1 MLETLY
7 IENVAVIESAEIS
20 FTSKFNV
27 LTGETGAGKSIIIDS
42 INAIL
47 GERTPKDIIRNGCD
61 YALITAEFSVSKS
74 VEEKLI
80 DLGYSC
86 DEGTLIISR
95 KLSLDGRNNVRING
109 KPATVSILR
118 EIGVD
123 LINIHGQHDSQH
135 LLNSESHL
143 GFIDALA
150 DNQVIYDEYIANYKK
165 LVEIKHKIKDLTE
178 NNNNNADLKE
188 MLEFQIK
195 ELEEANI
202 KPGEKEKLEARRNI
216 IKNAEKIQIIIDFA
230 EDSLNDSDNNNSV
243 CDMLRISASNFEGL
257 TGIDERFK
265 AVSERFKGL
274 EIESRELFNDIVSEF
289 NEYDFDEYELDEI
302 EKRLDIIYGLSLKY
316 GSEENMLAHLA
327 ESKEKLD
334 SIVNFD
340 NVISELENEFTE
352 LLDKTKKISQK
363 LTDSRVKTA
372 KKFDREV
379 AEQLQFLNMPFI
391 KFATEITGTK
401 LTSKGAE
408 TLEFLISTNPGEPPK
423 PLIKIASG
431 GELSRIML
439 AIKTVL
445 SGADDVETLIFDE
458 IDSGISGNAAQKVA
472 VKLQEIANDK
482 QVICVTHLAQ
492 IAALAESHYVISKSS
507 DSNKSVTN
515 ISRLDYEGRV
525 NELSRIISGGEI
537 TENIR
542 NTAIEMLNKS
552 LT

>member
-74 VEEKLI
+74 VEAKLI

-135 LLNSESHL
+135 LLNFESHL
-143 GFIDALA
+143 NFIDALA
-150 DNQVIYDEYIANYKK
+150 DNQVIYDEYITNYKK

-230 EDSLNDSDNNNSV
+230 KNSLNDSDNNNSV

-257 TGIDERFK
+257 TGFDERFK

-274 EIESRELFNDIVSEF
+274 EIESRELLNDIVSEF

-316 GSEENMLAHLA
+316 GSEENMLVHLA

-391 KFATEITGTK
+391 KFTTEITGTK

-445 SGADDVETLIFDE
+445 SGADDIETLIFDE

>member
-74 VEEKLI
+74 VEAKLI

-143 GFIDALA
+143 NFIDALA
-150 DNQVIYDEYIANYKK
+150 DNQVIYDEYITNYKK

-216 IKNAEKIQIIIDFA
+216 IKNAEKIKSIIDFA
-230 EDSLNDSDNNNSV
+230 KNSLNDSDNNNSV

-274 EIESRELFNDIVSEF
+274 EIESRELLNDIVSEF

-316 GSEENMLAHLA
+316 GSEENMLVHLA

-340 NVISELENEFTE
+340 NVITELENEFTE

-391 KFATEITGTK
+391 KFTTEITGTK

>member
-7 IENVAVIESAEIS
+7 IENVAVIESAEIN
-20 FTSKFNV
+20 FTDKFNV

-74 VEEKLI
+74 IEAMLAE
-80 DLGYSC
+80 LGYSC
-86 DEGTLIISR
+86 DYGALIISR
-95 KLSLDGRNNVRING
+95 RLSLDGKNNVRING

-118 EIGVD
+118 EIGAD

-143 GFIDALA
+143 SFIDALA
-150 DNQVIYDEYIANYKK
+150 NNHVIYEDYIKSYKK
-165 LVEIKHKIKDLTE
+165 LVEIKHKIKDLSE
-178 NNNNNADLKE
+178 NNDNNADLRD

-202 KPGEKEKLEARRNI
+202 KPGEKEKLETSRNI
-216 IKNAEKIQIIIDFA
+216 IKNAEKIKNVIDFA
-230 EDSLNDSDNNNSV
+230 KNSLNYSDNNGSV

-257 TGIDERFK
+257 SNIDERFK
-265 AVSERFKGL
+265 AVSERFKSL
-274 EIESRELFNDIVSEF
+274 EIESRELINDISSDF

-302 EKRLDIIYGLSLKY
+302 EKRLDLIYSLSLKY
-316 GSEENMLAHLA
+316 GNEENMLIHLA
-327 ESKEKLD
+327 ESKKKLD

-340 NVISELENEFTE
+340 NIISEFENEFTE

-363 LTDSRVKTA
+363 LTESRVKTA
-372 KKFDREV
+372 EKFDREV
-379 AEQLQFLNMPFI
+379 AEQLEFLNMPFI
-391 KFATEITGTK
+391 KFKTEINPTK

-445 SGADDVETLIFDE
+445 SGADAVETLIFDE
-458 IDSGISGNAAQKVA
+458 IDSGISGNAAQKVG
-472 VKLQEIANDK
+472 VKLQHIARDK

-492 IAALAESHYVISKSS
+492 IAALADSHYLISKLN
-507 DSNKSVTN
+507 DNNRSVTK
-515 ISRLDYEGRV
+515 ISQLDNDGRI

>member
-7 IENVAVIESAEIS
+7 IENVAVIESAEIN
-20 FTSKFNV
+20 FTNKFNV

-47 GERTPKDIIRNGCD
+47 GEGTPKDIIRNGCD
-61 YALITAEFSVSKS
+61 YALITAQFSVSILL
-74 VEEKLI
+74 EAKLV
-80 DLGYSC
+80 DLGYTC
-86 DEGTLIISR
+86 DDRELILSR
-95 KLSLDGRNNVRING
+95 RLSLDGRNNVRING

-143 GFIDALA
+143 AFIDALA
-150 DNQVIYDEYIANYKK
+150 DNQAIYDEYITSYKK
-165 LVEIKHKIKDLTE
+165 LVEIKHKIKNLTE
-178 NNNNNADLKE
+178 NNDNNADLRE

-202 KPGEKEKLEARRNI
+202 KPGEKDKLEARRNI
-216 IKNAEKIQIIIDFA
+216 IKNAEKIKSIINFA
-230 EDSLNDSDNNNSV
+230 KNSLNEADNNSSV

-257 TGIDERFK
+257 TNIDERFK

-274 EIESRELFNDIVSEF
+274 EIESRELLNDIVSEF

-316 GSEENMLAHLA
+316 GSEENMLTHLT

-352 LLDKTKKISQK
+352 LLDKTKKVSQK
-363 LTDSRVKTA
+363 LTEIRVKTA
-372 KKFDREV
+372 QKFDREV

-391 KFATEITGTK
+391 KFSTQITGTK

-423 PLIKIASG
+423 PLVKIASG

-445 SGADDVETLIFDE
+445 SGADAVETLIFDE

-472 VKLQEIANDK
+472 VKLQQIANDK

-492 IAALAESHYVISKSS
+492 IAALAESHHLISKSS

-515 ISRLDYEGRV
+515 ISRLDYDGRV

>member
-74 VEEKLI
+74 VEAKLI

-86 DEGTLIISR
+86 DEGTIIISR

-143 GFIDALA
+143 NFIDALA
-150 DNQVIYDEYIANYKK
+150 DNQVIYDEYITNYKK

-230 EDSLNDSDNNNSV
+230 KNSLNDSDNNNSV

-274 EIESRELFNDIVSEF
+274 EIESRELLNDIVSEF

-316 GSEENMLAHLA
+316 GSEENMLVHLA

-340 NVISELENEFTE
+340 NVITELENEFTE

-391 KFATEITGTK
+391 KFTTEITDTK

-515 ISRLDYEGRV
+515 ISRLDYEGRI

>member
-1 MLETLY
+1 MYPSSIRNL
-7 IENVAVIESAEIS
+7 IECLKDLPGIGEKSAE
-20 FTSKFNV
+20 
-27 LTGETGAGKSIIIDS
+27 
-42 INAIL
+42 
-47 GERTPKDIIRNGCD
+47 R
-61 YALITAEFSVSKS
+61 
-74 VEEKLI
+74 
-80 DLGYSC
+80 
-86 DEGTLIISR
+86 
-95 KLSLDGRNNVRING
+95 
-109 KPATVSILR
+109 
-118 EIGVD
+118 
-123 LINIHGQHDSQH
+123 
-135 LLNSESHL
+135 
-143 GFIDALA
+143 LA
-150 DNQVIYDEYIANYKK
+150 Y
-165 LVEIKHKIKDLTE
+165 
-178 NNNNNADLKE
+178 
-188 MLEFQIK
+188 
-195 ELEEANI
+195 
-202 KPGEKEKLEARRNI
+202 
-216 IKNAEKIQIIIDFA
+216 
-230 EDSLNDSDNNNSV
+230 
-243 CDMLRISASNFEGL
+243 
-257 TGIDERFK
+257 
-265 AVSERFKGL
+265 
-274 EIESRELFNDIVSEF
+274 
-289 NEYDFDEYELDEI
+289 
-302 EKRLDIIYGLSLKY
+302 
-316 GSEENMLAHLA
+316 
-327 ESKEKLD
+327 

-340 NVISELENEFTE
+340 NVITELENEFTE

-391 KFATEITGTK
+391 KFTTEITGTK